1 MIRETGS
8 QKTTGSSKF
17 KSLLFQKN
25 ANAGK
30 IRFLKS
36 DSCTKTSHGGLLC
49 YPSLKISSAIHELMH
64 DLHPRIDIIDK
75 PQTGYERASHKYSAV
90 PPFW

>member
-8 QKTTGSSKF
+8 QKTNGSSKL

-25 ANAGK
+25 ANAGT

-49 YPSLKISSAIHELMH
+49 YPSLKISSAIHQLMH
-64 DLHPRIDIIDK
+64 GIDIIDK
-75 PQTGYERASHKYSAV
+75 PQTGYERASRKYSAV